1 MKRTVLGDF
10 AHRLPIAYGGEVEHL
25 RVKQVIKLFQEEVES
40 LLAKERLQIM
50 QAYEDGRKLGEACS
64 ADAYYIL
71 KYERR

>member
-40 LLAKERLQIM
+40 LLAKERLQKI
-50 QAYEDGRKLGEACS
+50 GRAHV
-64 ADAYYIL
+64 
-71 KYERR
+71 